1 MYTLIQNTSS
11 LTLASMCYTSHTSTE
26 PILSI
31 ITYKTSDGKLCP
43 TTLTETI
50 NIGQEHPLHGQ
61 TTNTARHTHHGQKN
75 HVKTTCDRSHPH
87 PKLIS
92 LM

>member
-11 LTLASMCYTSHTSTE
+11 LTLAPMCYTSHTSME
-26 PILSI
+26 PISSI
-31 ITYKTSDGKLCP
+31 ITYKISDGKLYP
-43 TTLTETI
+43 TTLTERI
-50 NIGQEHPLHGQ
+50 SIGQKHPLHGQ